1 MADARN
7 PGSQRSTDPAARII
21 EDWADNYI
29 PGAAPHNSLYPG
41 AVPYLA
47 LASPGRPIT
56 RLVNACYGNPLPSI
70 NGLAVHCT
78 AAFPTNDAYGVS
90 NYICV
95 PGWNARVASAH
106 FAIAGDGTV
115 IQFIPTSYSA
125 FAQGKPGDL
134 SWLSV
139 EIDNPGLPPASAAPA
154 TEAQL
159 KSAQK
164 LFAWVCKTFSV
175 RPEVAVGHLCGDT
188 GYDNITRSVC
198 SGGTLN
204 PGPSADVTAAQN
216 SRGLSCHRW
225 LAPGVKP
232 CPGAGLLSQLQ
243 EIASGA
249 AALVGR

>member
-1 MADARN
+1 MADAQRAV
-7 PGSQRSTDPAARII
+7 PQRSTDPAARII
-21 EDWADNYI
+21 EDWADNYV
-29 PGAAPHNSLYPG
+29 PGAPPHNSLYPG

-47 LASPGRPIT
+47 LASQWRPIT
-56 RLVNACYGNPLPSI
+56 RLANPCYGNPLPSI

-78 AAFPTNDAYGVS
+78 AAFPTNDAYGVA

-106 FAIAGDGTV
+106 FAISGNGTV

-125 FAQGKPGDL
+125 FAQGRGDR

-139 EIDNPGLPPASAAPA
+139 EIDNPGLPPGSAVPA
-154 TEAQL
+154 TEAQI

-164 LFAWVCKTFSV
+164 LFAWVCKTFSI
-175 RPEVAVGHLCGDT
+175 RPEVAVGHLCGD
-188 GYDNITRSVC
+188 GAYDNITRTVC
-198 SGGTLN
+198 SAGTLN
-204 PGPSADVTAAQN
+204 PGPSADAAAALT

-232 CPGAGLLSQLQ
+232 CPGAGVLNQMLD
-243 EIASGA
+243 IASGA